1 MMQKKKINYKQA
13 LAELE
18 SIVDK
23 IENRSPDVDELTDLV
38 KRAVE
43 LVKFCKDKL
52 RKTEEELNRSLEEM
66 E

>member
-1 MMQKKKINYKQA
+1 MQKKKTTYRQA

-38 KRAVE
+38 KRAAE
-43 LVKFCKDKL
+43 LVKYCKDKL
-52 RKTEEELNRSLEEM
+52 RKTEDDLNKGLEELD
-66 E
+66 

>member
-1 MMQKKKINYKQA
+1 MQKKKTNYKQA

-52 RKTEEELNRSLEEM
+52 RKTEEDMNRSLEEM

>member
-1 MMQKKKINYKQA
+1 MDKKKPTYARA

-18 SIVDK
+18 SIVSK
-23 IENRSPDVDELTDLV
+23 IESEKPDVDELNSLV

-43 LVKFCKDKL
+43 LVRYCKNKL
-52 RKTEEELNRSLEEM
+52 KKTEEELNKSLEEL